1 MKDKT
6 VIRKTR
12 ESYFYY
18 DLKSPILNVTGA
30 ITLYDSKKLSKEM
43 RELVDKDLFDE
54 LSTEEQTTIL
64 RGVCE
69 ALEYSLQLIDV
80 YRDHIESAN

>member
-6 VIRKTR
+6 VIRKTK
-12 ESYFYY
+12 ENYFYY
-18 DLKSPILNVTGA
+18 DLKSPIINTTGA
-30 ITLYDSKKLSKEM
+30 ITLYDSKKLAKEM

-64 RGVCE
+64 RGVTE
-69 ALEYSLQLIDV
+69 ALEFSLQLVDV
-80 YRDHIESAN
+80 YRDHIESTN